1 MKAILNYFGTKDYYV
16 QINISIDD
24 IISKESGDITPNEF
38 FPIIKELS
46 DKLGI
51 KTIAIYNGGDE
62 NDSWRIT

>member
-1 MKAILNYFGTKDYYV
+1 MKAILNYFGYKDYYV

-46 DKLGI
+46 DRLGI

-62 NDSWRIT
+62 NDS

>member
-1 MKAILNYFGTKDYYV
+1 MKAILNYFGYKDYYV

-24 IISKESGDITPNEF
+24 IISKESGDTTPNEF

-51 KTIAIYNGGDE
+51 KTITIYNGGDE
-62 NDSWRIT
+62 NDS

>member
-16 QINISIDD
+16 QINIDIYD
-24 IISKESGDITPNEF
+24 IISKEGGDITPNEF

-51 KTIAIYNGGDE
+51 KTLTIYNGGDE
-62 NDSWRIT
+62 NDS

>member
-1 MKAILNYFGTKDYYV
+1 MKAILNYFSNKNYYT

-24 IISKESGDITPNEF
+24 IVSKESGDITPNEF
-38 FPIIKELS
+38 LPIIKEIS

-62 NDSWRIT
+62 NDG